1 MVRSASPVTATSSLI
16 LYRHG
21 GVQAPAFQGVT
32 RARQGSPHGGQQA
45 RRGTSSCPKP
55 QPGSRAAGGQVRS
68 SRGQPLLQASGTS
81 LEKGTGQVRSRMSAR
96 GSAQLSGAD
105 GHAGQDCGG
114 AGDQHPMAS
123 LRITS
128 PGELK
133 RGPGP
138 WAGWGEAL
146 GARQCLWCPQSPDT
160 Q

>member
-1 MVRSASPVTATSSLI
+1 MVIEGNFLFVCFFIWQWHCYIASGHCAGGCSLGDTSH
-16 LYRHG
+16 R
-21 GVQAPAFQGVT
+21 
-32 RARQGSPHGGQQA
+32 GSP
-45 RRGTSSCPKP
+45 RGEQGWLIPPP
-55 QPGSRAAGGQVRS
+55 QPGSRAAGGQVGS